1 MLLKVWLCWQTFA
14 FKDSVILPRL
24 SADVDRKLIETTTAH
39 LVDFANCGYRT
50 LCMAVTELT
59 DKEYMEWEAG
69 YYRASIALDSRE
81 MLIEQQAE
89 KIERV

>member
-1 MLLKVWLCWQTFA
+1 MQGNIK
-14 FKDSVILPRL
+14 
-24 SADVDRKLIETTTAH
+24 
-39 LVDFANCGYRT
+39 GYRT

-59 DKEYMEWEAG
+59 DKEYMEWEPG

-89 KIERV
+89 KIERVWTAFFAFDHDCNEDGWVETM